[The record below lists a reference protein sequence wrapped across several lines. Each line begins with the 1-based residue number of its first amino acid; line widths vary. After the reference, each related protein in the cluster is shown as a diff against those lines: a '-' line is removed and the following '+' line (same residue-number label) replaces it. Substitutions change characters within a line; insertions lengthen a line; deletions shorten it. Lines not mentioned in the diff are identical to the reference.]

1 MYITVGYEGGRDTKV
16 IWLLIYHHKFVF
28 IMNPI
33 KFNAFSFFQELILR
47 AHQRRKTGKQ
57 ITGRLQAVSVLAINL
72 SAEGDGG

>member
-1 MYITVGYEGGRDTKV
+1 
-16 IWLLIYHHKFVF
+16 
-28 IMNPI
+28 MNPI